1 MFAPLTVAQRATSRA
16 RESASRTRASIQ
28 DAWEEGREVA
38 ETLVRDAEEHD
49 GHETPEE
56 AREELEDEYRPLM
69 EGEEGGSRGRPS
81 HGRSASYESA
91 LTGRSG
97 VGEETVEKKARSLEV
112 AIAYGCFFILGACIL
127 LAWNAEIVAGA
138 YFLARLEGSTWET
151 SYSSWVALTFV
162 RRRPRAC
169 PAAFANSPLLLP
181 DYWELAV
188 PCARQ
193 RNSTR
198 GKISPLGASLA
209 LGLNLSSL
217 PAGSSRPA
225 DLMVDH
231 DHHRHCIPLHRIYS
245 HQGDQPGVN

>member
-28 DAWEEGREVA
+28 EAWEEGREVA
-38 ETLVRDAEEHD
+38 ETLVRDVEEHD
-49 GHETPEE
+49 GDETPEE

-69 EGEEGGSRGRPS
+69 EGEESGRGRPS

-97 VGEETVEKKARSLEV
+97 VAEETVEKKARALEV

-162 RRRPRAC
+162 RPHPRVRSC
-169 PAAFANSPLLLP
+169 S
-181 DYWELAV
+181 
-188 PCARQ
+188 AR
-193 RNSTR
+193 
-198 GKISPLGASLA
+198 
-209 LGLNLSSL
+209 
-217 PAGSSRPA
+217 
-225 DLMVDH
+225 
-231 DHHRHCIPLHRIYS
+231 
-245 HQGDQPGVN
+245 